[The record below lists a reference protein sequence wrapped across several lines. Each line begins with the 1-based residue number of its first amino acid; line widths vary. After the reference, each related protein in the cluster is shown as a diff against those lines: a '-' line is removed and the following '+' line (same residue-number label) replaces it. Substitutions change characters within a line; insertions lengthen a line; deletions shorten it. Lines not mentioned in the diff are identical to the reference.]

1 MQDNGLSKP
10 DLLREEYTIDTPENV
25 TFGYT
30 IAGIG
35 SRFIG
40 CLIDTTILVV
50 LLLLL
55 NIGLSLLLAWL
66 GDNAPARPLDAEP
79 TPDWITGLLV
89 AIYALINFAIIWG
102 YYMAFEMLW
111 NGQTPGKKVA
121 NTQVVRANG
130 APAEFSE
137 VAIRNVIRIIDF
149 LPFAYAIGFVVMFLN
164 RRSRRLGDFAANT
177 LVIKRQDQVKLSD
190 LIGPAAASGAS
201 TAPST
206 STQPGTSTASGSGT
220 ASATG
225 TAFDASTPPGT
236 TTALSAITPPV
247 PTAATPPPV
256 SITAETLAHFP
267 NLSQMSEDEYQL
279 VRETLARDAAGKA
292 DSSLLRRLASAMAVR
307 VGARPP
313 APDHHSSRTFLALL
327 ADAYKAVNSQGDS
340 PPPPPL

>member
-1 MQDNGLSKP
+1 MQDNGISSKP

-40 CLIDTTILVV
+40 CLVDTTILVV

-55 NIGLSLLLAWL
+55 NIGISVLLAWL
-66 GDNAPARPLDAEP
+66 GDNAPAQPLDAEP
-79 TPDWITGLLV
+79 TPDWITGLII

-111 NGQTPGKKVA
+111 NGQTPGKKLA

-137 VAIRNVIRIIDF
+137 VAIRNVVRIIDF

-190 LIGPAAASGAS
+190 LIGAASAS
-201 TAPST
+201 
-206 STQPGTSTASGSGT
+206 GTSTPT
-220 ASATG
+220 ATITPGGTG
-225 TAFDASTPPGT
+225 TPLSASTSPESAAAAAPP
-236 TTALSAITPPV
+236 
-247 PTAATPPPV
+247 ATV
-256 SITAETLAHFP
+256 TAETLAHFP
-267 NLSQMSEDEYQL
+267 NLAQMSEDEYQL

-292 DSSLLRRLASAMAVR
+292 DTTLLRRLAAAMATR

-313 APDHHSSRTFLALL
+313 MPDHHSSRVFLALL
-327 ADAYKAVNSQGDS
+327 TDAYKAVNSQGDNS
-340 PPPPPL
+340 LPPGV

>member
-40 CLIDTTILVV
+40 CLVDTTILVV

-55 NIGLSLLLAWL
+55 NIGISVLLAWL
-66 GDNAPARPLDAEP
+66 GDNAPAQPLDAEP
-79 TPDWITGLLV
+79 TPDWITGLLI

-102 YYMAFEMLW
+102 YYMAFELLW
-111 NGQTPGKKVA
+111 NGQTPGKRLA

-137 VAIRNVIRIIDF
+137 VAIRNVIRIVDF

-190 LIGPAAASGAS
+190 LIGSAPASG
-201 TAPST
+201 TGTP
-206 STQPGTSTASGSGT
+206 PGTSTAS
-220 ASATG
+220 ATG
-225 TAFDASTPPGT
+225 TPPGT
-236 TTALSAITPPV
+236 STPPAATTPLSAITPP
-247 PTAATPPPV
+247 TLAAAAPPPV
-256 SITAETLAHFP
+256 SVTAETLAHFP
-267 NLSQMSEDEYQL
+267 NLSQMSENEYQL

-292 DSSLLRRLASAMAVR
+292 DSNLLRRLAAAMAVR

-313 APDHHSSRTFLALL
+313 NPDQHSSRTFLALL
-327 ADAYKAVNSQGDS
+327 ADAYKAVNSQGDDS
-340 PPPPPL
+340 TS